1 MFHMGRRGT
10 MTDDLLP
17 ELQGYPLSLD
27 TDQLCEVL
35 NLDRQTA
42 LKLLNNGG
50 LPGFKVGRQW
60 RSWRSEVQAVI
71 QGTWVPPE
79 GTDTD
84 TT

>member
-1 MFHMGRRGT
+1 
-10 MTDDLLP
+10 MTDGLLP
-17 ELQGYPLSLD
+17 ELEGYPLSLD
-27 TDQLCEVL
+27 TEQLCEVL
-35 NLDRQTA
+35 NLDRQNA
-42 LKLLNNGG
+42 VLLLSQGR

-60 RSWRSEVQAVI
+60 RSWRADVQAVI

>member
-1 MFHMGRRGT
+1 MVVRVQVVMA
-10 MTDDLLP
+10 DELLP
-17 ELQGYPLSLD
+17 ELEGYPVALD

-60 RSWRSEVQAVI
+60 RSRRADVQGVI
-71 QGTWVPPE
+71 QGTWEPQAGAE
-79 GTDTD
+79 TDMT
-84 TT
+84 

>member
-1 MFHMGRRGT
+1 MA
-10 MTDDLLP
+10 DELLP

-71 QGTWVPPE
+71 QGTWVPQDGAE
-79 GTDTD
+79 TD